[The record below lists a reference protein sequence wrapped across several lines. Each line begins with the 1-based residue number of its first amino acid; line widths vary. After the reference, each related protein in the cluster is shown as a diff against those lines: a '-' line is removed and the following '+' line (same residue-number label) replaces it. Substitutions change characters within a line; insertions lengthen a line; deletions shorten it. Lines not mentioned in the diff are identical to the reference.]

1 MWEKIQQST
10 VFSIIIV
17 ILAVFLGINAYR
29 TVRQSFALQEEVVRE
44 RGKIEELRRKK
55 AEIEAN
61 LAELQTK
68 GAIEREA
75 KSRLNLKLPGEEV
88 VVVVPEKKEE
98 VVSTSSPR
106 GFWERIR
113 QRFKFLQ

>member
-1 MWEKIQQST
+1 MWEKIKQSI
-10 VFSIIIV
+10 VFSIVIV

-29 TVRQSFALQEEVVRE
+29 TVRQSIVLREEAARE

-55 AEIEAN
+55 EEIEGY
-61 LAELQTK
+61 LTELQTR

-88 VVVVPEKKEE
+88 MVVIPEKKEE
-98 VVSTSSPR
+98 LVPVPPPH
-106 GFWERIR
+106 GFWERIKR
-113 QRFKFLQ
+113 RFKFWR